1 MCKAYVS
8 CCHVE
13 SKHLSLFSLA
23 EVKIK
28 PEHMQGASDVTVE
41 PVTAEMA
48 DKMGKPP
55 KVEVT
60 KSQKDL

>member
-1 MCKAYVS
+1 MFPVILSNLNMYHVS
-8 CCHVE
+8 LV
-13 SKHLSLFSLA
+13 

-28 PEHMQGASDVTVE
+28 PEHMQGASDGVTVE
-41 PVTAEMA
+41 PMTPEMA
-48 DKMGKPP
+48 DKMGNPP